1 MDELARTLDQPR
13 FAKYDLAPDDVRDLI
28 RSIAIALPTVDL
40 DVEIRDPSDAPFVE
54 AALAGRAEAIVTG
67 DADLLDNTELRR
79 WLEDRGVRILT
90 PRQLLDELG

>member
-1 MDELARTLDQPR
+1 MDELARTLDQSK
-13 FAKYDLAPDDVRDLI
+13 FAKYELAPDDVRDLI

-67 DADLLDNTELRR
+67 DADLLDNTELGR